1 MKKSRVATIVITI
14 ITVIFIPVILYTIF
28 QFTERNKEEK
38 LIKDIYDRQL
48 NTILFSVNQYCWDLF
63 NSWTAEIITICKS
76 NLDNIY
82 KSPEEISE
90 KLDNF
95 ANDHKSIV
103 AVFLESSGDQF
114 FIANKKEG
122 QIIHG
127 NAGLQQIKLLLAEYK
142 DQIHSHIKYAEE
154 GYIKPVIL
162 PWPFFKNKSI
172 TLLTIPMCS
181 ITNKKDT
188 FLLAGIFI
196 DVQKFVNNYVS
207 RKFRE
212 MDDGNLIFAVKNRNN
227 SSIIFSTEREEHQK
241 FERSIS
247 LWLLPQLDL
256 LIKLKGT
263 TLEKVSKS
271 RAQTNLILLVLIN
284 LVLVL
289 GIVYVLRNLVRE
301 MKLVK
306 MKTDFV
312 ANVSHELRTPLA
324 LIRMYSETL
333 EMNRVRDKNKKQK
346 YYKIIMNESSRLT
359 QLINNI
365 LDFSKIESKRKE
377 YHFIPANIS
386 KIVDETLEMYSYQF
400 EQKKFELEKKIE
412 DNLPEVKL
420 DRESVTQAI
429 VNLLDNAIKF
439 SKEKKKIKIS
449 LYKNKNSIV
458 LSIEDYG
465 IGIPDHE
472 QKKIFEKFYRVEN
485 ELSHNTKG
493 SGLGLSLVKNIMDMH
508 KGKITVSSKLTKGSK
523 FSLIFPID

>member
-1 MKKSRVATIVITI
+1 MKKSRFATIVITI

-63 NSWTAEIITICKS
+63 NSWTAEIATICKS

-82 KSPEEISE
+82 TSPIEISE
-90 KLDNF
+90 NLDNF
-95 ANDHKSIV
+95 ANDHNSIA

-114 FIANKKEG
+114 FIANKKEE

-127 NAGLQQIKLLLAEYK
+127 NTGLQQVKLLLAEYK
-142 DQIHSHIKYAEE
+142 DQIHAHIKYAEE

-162 PWPFFKNKSI
+162 PWTFFKNKSI
-172 TLLTIPMCS
+172 TLLIIPMCS

-196 DVQKFVNNYVS
+196 DVQKFVNNNVS

-289 GIVYVLRNLVRE
+289 GIVYVLRNLVKE

-333 EMNRVRDKNKKQK
+333 EMNRVRDKNKRQK

-386 KIVDETLEMYSYQF
+386 KIVDVTLEMYSYQF
-400 EQKKFELEKKIE
+400 EQKKVELEKNIE
-412 DNLPEVKL
+412 DNLPEIKM

-439 SKEKKKIKIS
+439 SKEKNKIKIS

-458 LSIEDYG
+458 FSIEDNG
-465 IGIPDHE
+465 IGIPDRE

-485 ELSHNTKG
+485 ELSHSTKG